1 MLNVLKKWYER
12 YFHDEQTVVLFLLLL
27 VLGMA
32 VIFFGSI
39 LAPVIAALVLAFLL
53 QGVVVQ
59 LERFKSPHLLAVSLS
74 SAFLVFLLI
83 VGLIIIMPLALD
95 QLTNLVQ
102 ELPRFITVLQEK
114 LVLLPEIYPAL
125 ISAAQVQEWTELLN
139 RELGGLGQS
148 VLSFSVSKI
157 PNLLGFMVYLVLVPI
172 LVFFFLK
179 DRVVLLSWFAD
190 KLPADR
196 PLLSGIW
203 AEMNTQMANY
213 VRGKAIEIFIIS
225 LASYSVFA
233 GFGLNYAALLAILV
247 GLSVVVP
254 YIGAFLVTLPVLL
267 VALLQW
273 GWGGELMWLMTA
285 YLIIQ
290 GLDGNVLVPW
300 LFSEAVNLHPV
311 AILLA
316 ILFFGGLWGLWGVF
330 FAIPLATLIKAVLNA
345 WPDSLQSGGVL

>member
-1 MLNVLKKWYER
+1 MLQVLKKWYER
-12 YFHDEQTVVLFLLLL
+12 HLHDEQAVVLLLL
-27 VLGMA
+27 LIALSTVI
-32 VIFFGSI
+32 IFFGGI

-53 QGVVVQ
+53 QGVVFQ
-59 LERFKSPHLLAVSLS
+59 LERLNCPHLLAVSLS
-74 SAFLVFLLI
+74 SAFLVLLLI
-83 VGLIIIMPLALD
+83 IGLIIVLPLALD

-102 ELPRFITVLQEK
+102 ELPSFIVVLQEK
-114 LVLLPEIYPAL
+114 LVLLPEMYPAL
-125 ISAAQVQEWTELLN
+125 ISASQVQEWTELLN

-157 PNLLGFMVYLVLVPI
+157 PNLFSFMVYLVLVPI

-190 KLPADR
+190 KLPTER
-196 PLLSGIW
+196 PLLSSIW
-203 AEMNTQMANY
+203 QEMNAQMANY

-225 LASYSVFA
+225 VASYAIFA
-233 GFGLNYAALLAILV
+233 GFDLNYAALLAILV

-273 GWGGELMWLMTA
+273 GWGSEVMWLMTA

-290 GLDGNVLVPW
+290 GLDGNALVPL

-345 WPDSLQSGGVL
+345 WPSSLQSPAVG

>member
-1 MLNVLKKWYER
+1 MLQVLKKWYER
-12 YFHDEQTVVLFLLLL
+12 HLHDEQAVVLLLL
-27 VLGMA
+27 LIALSTVI
-32 VIFFGSI
+32 IFFGGI

-53 QGVVVQ
+53 QGVVFQ
-59 LERFKSPHLLAVSLS
+59 LERLNCPHLLAVSLS
-74 SAFLVFLLI
+74 SAFLVLLLI
-83 VGLIIIMPLALD
+83 IGLIIVLPLALD

-102 ELPRFITVLQEK
+102 ELPNFIVVLQEK
-114 LVLLPEIYPAL
+114 LVLLPEMYPAL
-125 ISAAQVQEWTELLN
+125 ISASQVQEWTELLN

-157 PNLLGFMVYLVLVPI
+157 PNLFSFMVYLVLVPI

-190 KLPADR
+190 KLPTER
-196 PLLSGIW
+196 PLLSSIW
-203 AEMNTQMANY
+203 QEMNAQMANY

-225 LASYSVFA
+225 VASYAIFA
-233 GFGLNYAALLAILV
+233 GFDLNYAALLAILV

-273 GWGGELMWLMTA
+273 GWGSEVMWLMTA

-290 GLDGNVLVPW
+290 GLDGNALVPL

-345 WPDSLQSGGVL
+345 WPSSLQPSAVE